1 MSEKEMPLSFW
12 AKAVHTAI
20 YIMNRTSIAAIHDI
34 TPEQQFTGTKLDVS
48 HLKVFGCIA
57 YVHVRDKLRTKL
69 DPKAKK
75 CIFVGYSLEQKGY
88 RCYNPYTREICV
100 SRDVV
105 FDELKS
111 WYGTSKCIDVED
123 ENDEA
128 TMKASKQESCEL
140 NGP

>member
-1 MSEKEMPLSFW
+1 M
-12 AKAVHTAI
+12 
-20 YIMNRTSIAAIHDI
+20 YIMNRTPTAAIHDI
-34 TPEQQFTGTKLDVS
+34 TPEQQFTGTKPDVS

-57 YVHVRDKLRTKL
+57 YVHVPDELRTKL

-88 RCYNPYTREICV
+88 RCYNPDTREICV

-111 WYGTSKCIDVED
+111 WSSTSKCIDVEG
-123 ENDEA
+123 EKDEA

-140 NGP
+140 SGP